1 MCIRDRTNIENITAS
16 VDVSEL
22 DASKLNDMMDSF
34 TAAADAIADTARSI
48 DGTSAS
54 IDTLVKEDLRR
65 VLTKAEVTLSTVD
78 TTVLSFGNTA
88 EGVDDLIVDSRDAI
102 NRLSNSGLTDLEETV
117 DAIRRL
123 VLTLGRVADSLEQS
137 PAQFIVG
144 SEREEVVLPQ

>member
-1 MCIRDRTNIENITAS
+1 M
-16 VDVSEL
+16 
-22 DASKLNDMMDSF
+22 
-34 TAAADAIADTARSI
+34 
-48 DGTSAS
+48 
-54 IDTLVKEDLRR
+54 
-65 VLTKAEVTLSTVD
+65 STVD